1 MEGFT
6 FEAPL
11 KIASAENGDTDID
24 ESDSEF
30 SSGSSSSTAESS
42 LTDSEVRN
50 ENSKRPMLVD
60 ASDDEDK
67 DELEQRTL
75 LSTSTPLAKPI
86 LKRDSS
92 VRSALE
98 FAKQHKESNIGLLK
112 YFSQGTKDD
121 VDTYWK
127 KEEERTAVNQEKRN
141 FKEKSANMEKKQHKR
156 ELARIRQQRKRD
168 RIKKKEVKE
177 GVRSPGGKKRKVNQN
192 LPTKT
197 KLITRPGPRSLTWTF
212 VMLPIQLQ
220 KNLKETLLS

>member
-86 LKRDSS
+86 LKRDS
-92 VRSALE
+92 
-98 FAKQHKESNIGLLK
+98 
-112 YFSQGTKDD
+112 
-121 VDTYWK
+121 
-127 KEEERTAVNQEKRN
+127 
-141 FKEKSANMEKKQHKR
+141 
-156 ELARIRQQRKRD
+156 
-168 RIKKKEVKE
+168 
-177 GVRSPGGKKRKVNQN
+177 
-192 LPTKT
+192 
-197 KLITRPGPRSLTWTF
+197 
-212 VMLPIQLQ
+212 
-220 KNLKETLLS
+220 